1 MPEVSLRL
9 AEWIFYCPET
19 FRARVADSTGS
30 MSDRMAFWAERNWKV
45 EDESDLD
52 AYTFAVAGAV
62 GLILC
67 EIWEWY
73 EGTKTD
79 RDLAIGYGRGLQ
91 SVNIL
96 RNGDEDAERGVTFYP
111 PGWKRQ
117 QVPNLSI

>member
-1 MPEVSLRL
+1 
-9 AEWIFYCPET
+9 
-19 FRARVADSTGS
+19 
-30 MSDRMAFWAERNWKV
+30 
-45 EDESDLD
+45 
-52 AYTFAVAGAV
+52 VAGAV

-96 RNGDEDAERGVTFYP
+96 RNGNEDAERGVTFYP
-111 PGWKRQ
+111 PNWQKEQVICFTKADDRIQ
-117 QVPNLSI
+117 QEKLEDGPSVYDIFETWISSSYFL

>member
-1 MPEVSLRL
+1 M
-9 AEWIFYCPET
+9 A
-19 FRARVADSTGS
+19 
-30 MSDRMAFWAERNWKV
+30 DRMAFWAERNWKV

-111 PGWKRQ
+111 PGWKRE
-117 QVPNLSI
+117 QVNLFLMKLIEYSRKNLKMGQ

>member
-1 MPEVSLRL
+1 M
-9 AEWIFYCPET
+9 
-19 FRARVADSTGS
+19 
-30 MSDRMAFWAERNWKV
+30 
-45 EDESDLD
+45 
-52 AYTFAVAGAV
+52 AGAV

-96 RNGDEDAERGVTFYP
+96 LNSG
-111 PGWKRQ
+111 
-117 QVPNLSI
+117 

>member
-9 AEWIFYCPET
+9 AEWIYYCPES

-67 EIWEWY
+67 
-73 EGTKTD
+73 
-79 RDLAIGYGRGLQ
+79 
-91 SVNIL
+91 
-96 RNGDEDAERGVTFYP
+96 
-111 PGWKRQ
+111 
-117 QVPNLSI
+117 